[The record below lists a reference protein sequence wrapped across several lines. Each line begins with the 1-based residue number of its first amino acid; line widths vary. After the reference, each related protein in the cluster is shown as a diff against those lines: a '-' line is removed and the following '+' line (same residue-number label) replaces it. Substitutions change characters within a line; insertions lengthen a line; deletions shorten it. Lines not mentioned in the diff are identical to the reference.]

1 MTREA
6 KYRKKRYRT
15 DPAWRAAHLADCK
28 ARYQANKDHPV
39 FKELVATRSYIYH
52 KREALARREAQV
64 AKMYEALRALIL
76 KRDRLAAE
84 WRSISKSRKARSAA
98 A

>member
-1 MTREA
+1 MTREG

-28 ARYQANKDHPV
+28 KRYQANKDHPV

-52 KREALARREAQV
+52 RREALARREAQV
-64 AKMYEALRALIL
+64 AKMYQTLRALIV
-76 KRDRLAAE
+76 KRDRLTEE
-84 WRSISKSRKARSAA
+84 WRSISKSRKRASAA